1 MQRWKALPVH
11 GDRPN
16 SFWPPFLP
24 LCHKG
29 TLGPNVPLWVLTF
42 DLRCKKNTPESVY
55 KLHPPNRQCPNRH
68 HAFCFGAS
76 LKSWWGGPKLDPKES
91 MWLLELP
98 AILILANMT
107 HDEWAINLNLIP
119 PCYVVCTDPVG
130 GILFPWVPPSL
141 TCFYSQFSEWSLSVG
156 SQLTWK
162 GRRRGIKV
170 KFDCGMSRNKREK
183 ESELI
188 PTEVF
193 RTRAYCNKR
202 VLLASTFDKI
212 VCPPAQPAC
221 CDSQESLRTFV
232 FSSPDSHLF

>member
-1 MQRWKALPVH
+1 MPKYTPC
-11 GDRPN
+11 
-16 SFWPPFLP
+16 FLFCGFP
-24 LCHKG
+24 KG
-29 TLGPNVPLWVLTF
+29 LKVRSKFRSHIVNVITWIVKSASHSYS
-42 DLRCKKNTPESVY
+42 CKYDK
-55 KLHPPNRQCPNRH
+55 
-68 HAFCFGAS
+68 
-76 LKSWWGGPKLDPKES
+76 
-91 MWLLELP
+91 
-98 AILILANMT
+98 
-107 HDEWAINLNLIP
+107 WAINLNLIP

-162 GRRRGIKV
+162 GGKREIKV
-170 KFDCGMSRNKREK
+170 KFDCRMSRNKREK